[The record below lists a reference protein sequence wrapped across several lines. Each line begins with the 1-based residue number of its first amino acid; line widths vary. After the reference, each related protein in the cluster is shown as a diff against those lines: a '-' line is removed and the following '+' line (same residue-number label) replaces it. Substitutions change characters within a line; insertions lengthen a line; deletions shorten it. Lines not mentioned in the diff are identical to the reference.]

1 MPYDNV
7 GVPPCSCI
15 HRNLK
20 NKKYVMSIRLGPCN
34 MPVNVVFHIL
44 NAALQCLSDVFT
56 LYPIPTL
63 SCISFPY
70 HSCCT
75 KGKQRDSLGSSPAWF
90 VSY

>member
-1 MPYDNV
+1 
-7 GVPPCSCI
+7 
-15 HRNLK
+15 
-20 NKKYVMSIRLGPCN
+20 MSIRLGPCN

-75 KGKQRDSLGSSPAWF
+75 KGKQRRHTWILTCMVCVLLNVTGQTLLS
-90 VSY
+90 